1 MYERINKLNNKI
13 NIYISNINNRF
24 PYFKYKNNYNTSK
37 AHDFLFNKKI
47 QVPIYKPSNK
57 LFFNPPNYKKN
68 KEQNFITLNNNKLD
82 HLFIKFRNNK
92 NYKSNKNIFHTKT
105 IPGFKKNIKNNDQI
119 NKKIKE
125 LKEEINIDKNYFD
138 FKILD
143 YKNKNK
149 NNMRKTPKLLDFKNK
164 RNKSFEYKKR
174 IFNINDKYLK
184 TFSINKNNNV
194 LYMRNTNKKFFDN
207 DFNTVK
213 NMFRNNNF
221 IITQNNTNNYF
232 FLNYNNH
239 EKEKNKFSFNNY
251 DISKESE
258 ENSIDINNIDN
269 SSILDK

>member
-57 LFFNPPNYKKN
+57 LFF
-68 KEQNFITLNNNKLD
+68 NKLD

-138 FKILD
+138 FKIFD

-149 NNMRKTPKLLDFKNK
+149 NNMRKTLKLFDFKNK
-164 RNKSFEYKKR
+164 RNKSFEYKKS

-194 LYMRNTNKKFFDN
+194 LYMRNTNKNFFDN
-207 DFNTVK
+207 DFKTVK
-213 NMFRNNNF
+213 DMFRNNNF

-232 FLNYNNH
+232 FLNYNNN

-251 DISKESE
+251 DINKESE

>member
-1 MYERINKLNNKI
+1 
-13 NIYISNINNRF
+13 
-24 PYFKYKNNYNTSK
+24 
-37 AHDFLFNKKI
+37 
-47 QVPIYKPSNK
+47 
-57 LFFNPPNYKKN
+57 
-68 KEQNFITLNNNKLD
+68 
-82 HLFIKFRNNK
+82 
-92 NYKSNKNIFHTKT
+92 
-105 IPGFKKNIKNNDQI
+105 
-119 NKKIKE
+119 
-125 LKEEINIDKNYFD
+125 
-138 FKILD
+138 
-143 YKNKNK
+143 
-149 NNMRKTPKLLDFKNK
+149 MRKTPKLLDFKNK